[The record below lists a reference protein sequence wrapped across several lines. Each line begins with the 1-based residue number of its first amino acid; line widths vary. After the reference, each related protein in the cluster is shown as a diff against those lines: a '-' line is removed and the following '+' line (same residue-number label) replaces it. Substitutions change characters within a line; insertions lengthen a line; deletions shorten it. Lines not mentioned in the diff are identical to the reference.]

1 MVTTPLHLIQLRVLK
16 IPPILSTAVLYKD
29 NVKTKCIIVW
39 ETVNEKQ
46 HKRVG
51 TVLDA
56 TATTKHARL
65 KHYAKWGFIVTMVFE
80 NHATRVNI
88 VLLGPGPTKAL
99 APTIV

>member
-1 MVTTPLHLIQLRVLK
+1 VLR
-16 IPPILSTAVLYKD
+16 KD
-29 NVKTKCIIVW
+29 NVKTKSIIAW

-65 KHYAKWGFIVTMVFE
+65 KHNAKWGFIVTMGFE

-88 VLLGPGPTKAL
+88 VPLGPGPTKAL